1 MSDGVDRGS
10 AFGRWL
16 TADRA
21 AVDVLLAGALARGGD
36 REAVR
41 AAVVAVAGAF
51 RGVDELDPGLGRAL
65 VAHVADLAARGRWR
79 ADGPDR
85 AVVLD
90 VLPRLTGLAHSQPT
104 ATVDAVAAAGRTVA
118 RTGDLALFGSL
129 LAAVPAVEDPSV
141 VRATVLVAS
150 WRSGAAR
157 YRTAALREA

>member
-21 AVDVLLAGALARGGD
+21 AVDALLAGALARGGD
-36 REAVR
+36 RDAVR

-51 RGVDELDPGLGRAL
+51 AGGRRARPGPRAGARGP
-65 VAHVADLAARGRWR
+65 VADLAARGRWR

-90 VLPRLTGLAHSQPT
+90 VLPRLTGRVRSRPRRPSTLSPRRGTDRGAH
-104 ATVDAVAAAGRTVA
+104 R
-118 RTGDLALFGSL
+118 
-129 LAAVPAVEDPSV
+129 
-141 VRATVLVAS
+141 
-150 WRSGAAR
+150 
-157 YRTAALREA
+157 